1 MIDLKIVAK
10 FILKAK
16 FERKLPI
23 APITARTAN
32 GFNMRHNHNYDK
44 KKWENV
50 GKNKKIKTKPYDP
63 VAGLLQGKCLF

>member
-44 KKWENV
+44 N
-50 GKNKKIKTKPYDP
+50 KNLHINIYN
-63 VAGLLQGKCLF
+63 KC